1 MRDVLRRFAV
11 LGSTSLLTQLIA
23 FATLAITA
31 RRVGPANLGAYNV
44 ILSIITF
51 LSLPIS
57 FGITNLG
64 IRDVAKR
71 PDRVRDIAGEVFVLQ
86 LILAAASYVLL
97 ILVAPLIAPN
107 EAGKRLIPVVALFLF
122 TGTSFEWALQ
132 AMGRMRMIAVSR
144 IGGQLVFGALVPL
157 LVISGF
163 EGVQRYA
170 WLMVAGFAIKHVAT
184 SVFLVKTAGWPRL
197 RVTRVRL
204 WGRFRASWSM
214 SFASV
219 MAQAYGTMDLIMLGY
234 LSTATDAG
242 LYAAAYRIPT
252 AILTFSAAW
261 SGVVFPHS
269 AALAAAD
276 RVRLRGQSG
285 LMLAAT
291 VMFALPLAA
300 CTPFV
305 AHGLMLSV
313 FGAPFAAAGTTLS
326 LCTLGLALALVD
338 VTLSS
343 LVLALGA
350 DRRYA
355 YAMTLTAAFN
365 IAVNLPVISAWGRN
379 GAAIVAVASEALL
392 MVMLARE
399 ASRRLGGL
407 RFELSRLA
415 RATAA
420 VVPAVIALI
429 AVPAGDASVW
439 VRIALG
445 ATVYLLG
452 TVLFRAV
459 HAAEIRRVLSPR
471 DLKRDP
477 PRVVDAV

>member
-97 ILVAPLIAPN
+97 ILVAPLIGPN
-107 EAGKRLIPVVALFLF
+107 DAGKRLIPVVALFLF

-144 IGGQLVFGALVPL
+144 IGGQLVFGALVPF

-305 AHGLMLSV
+305 AHGLYVVRVRRPVRRRRHHAVALH
-313 FGAPFAAAGTTLS
+313 AWPRAGPRGRHAQQPRAGPRSRPPVRLR
-326 LCTLGLALALVD
+326 D
-338 VTLSS
+338 
-343 LVLALGA
+343 
-350 DRRYA
+350 DPYRRVQHRREHPGH
-355 YAMTLTAAFN
+355 L
-365 IAVNLPVISAWGRN
+365 AWGRN
-379 GAAIVAVASEALL
+379 GAAIVAVAS
-392 MVMLARE
+392 
-399 ASRRLGGL
+399 RRC
-407 RFELSRLA
+407 
-415 RATAA
+415 
-420 VVPAVIALI
+420 
-429 AVPAGDASVW
+429 
-439 VRIALG
+439 
-445 ATVYLLG
+445 
-452 TVLFRAV
+452 
-459 HAAEIRRVLSPR
+459 
-471 DLKRDP
+471 
-477 PRVVDAV
+477 

>member
-1 MRDVLRRFAV
+1 MRDVLGRFAV

-44 ILSIITF
+44 ILAIITF

-64 IRDVAKR
+64 IRDVAQR
-71 PDRVRDIAGEVFVLQ
+71 PDRVREIAGEVFVLQ
-86 LILAAASYVLL
+86 LILAAASYLLL
-97 ILVAPLIAPN
+97 IVVAPLIAPSD
-107 EAGKRLIPVVALFLF
+107 EGERLIPVIALYLF
-122 TGTSFEWALQ
+122 TGTSFEWTLQ
-132 AMGRMRMIAVSR
+132 AMGRMRLIAVAR
-144 IGGQLVFGALVPL
+144 ISGQVVFGALVPF

-163 EGVQRYA
+163 AGIQRYA

-184 SVFLVKTAGWPRL
+184 SVFMVRTVGWPRL
-197 RVTRVRL
+197 RVPRATL
-204 WGRFRASWSM
+204 WRRFKASSSM
-214 SFASV
+214 NFASV

-234 LSTATDAG
+234 LSTAADAG

-269 AALAAAD
+269 AALATAD
-276 RVRLRGQSG
+276 RPRLRAQSG
-285 LMLAAT
+285 LLLAAT
-291 VMFALPLAA
+291 AMFALPLAV

-305 AHGLMLSV
+305 AHGLMVAV
-313 FGAPFAAAGTTLS
+313 FGAEFGAAGSTLA
-326 LCTLGLALALVD
+326 LCTVGLALALVD

-355 YAMTLTAAFN
+355 YAMTITAVFN
-365 IAVNLPVISAWGRN
+365 IAVNIPVISLWGRN
-379 GAAIVAVASEALL
+379 GAALVAIASETLL
-392 MVMLARE
+392 MVMLADE
-399 ASRRLGGL
+399 ADRRLNGL
-407 RFELSRLA
+407 RFDWRRVA
-415 RATAA
+415 RAAAA
-420 VVPAVIALI
+420 VVPAVLVLI
-429 AVPAGDASVW
+429 AVPASDASVW

-445 ATVYLLG
+445 AAVYLLG

-459 HAAEIRRVLSPR
+459 HTHEIRGLVSPR
-471 DLKRDP
+471 GLQRESSG
-477 PRVVDAV
+477 VA